1 MNYLVCSFLF
11 FLKSIAMCLGQY
23 IRLIKLYCILCG
35 TGASSTCSATDLLF
49 YGVSLSTCP
58 PPPSA
63 QCSCIRSRS
72 RGSFSCIGRLDA
84 GTALGGDQPYLNILK
99 FQWSDP
105 RAAPSPRIG
114 RCSNIR
120 EGRFK
125 KEGHHSFRCCF
136 HGKTKRNSTAPLGKQ
151 ATKWAVAA

>member
-1 MNYLVCSFLF
+1 MRLRR
-11 FLKSIAMCLGQY
+11 Y
-23 IRLIKLYCILCG
+23 IHLIKLYCILCG
-35 TGASSTCSATDLLF
+35 TSASSICSATDLLF

-63 QCSCIRSRS
+63 QCSCVGSRS
-72 RGSFSCIGRLDA
+72 RGSFSCIGRLDT

-105 RAAPSPRIG
+105 HAAWSPRIG
-114 RCSNIR
+114 RRSNIW

-125 KEGHHSFRCCF
+125 KEGHHSFWCCF
-136 HGKTKRNSTAPLGKQ
+136 HGKTKRNLTAPLEKR